1 MKKFQKKPFH
11 RPFKSGEETKPL
23 SEKLR
28 TFSGKNVPAS
38 SENMPAP
45 FREMWD
51 VFLSFTRL
59 NY

>member
-11 RPFKSGEETKPL
+11 RPNEIGEETKPV

-28 TFSGKNVPAS
+28 TLSGKNEPVS
-38 SENMPAP
+38 FEKMPP
-45 FREMWD
+45 SFREMWD